1 MNFERFFILA
11 STFWEP
17 CFPKSTFMKNI
28 THFQAPNAEAST
40 HVVVLSCH
48 HQMHFDAA
56 PLSRL
61 FAERDTHEAEE
72 IVCRMLED
80 IAMRRDMLQRAM
92 AEQKFDTM
100 ERPARRIGAIADQM
114 GLTEV
119 AIAVGHVLTCLA
131 QQDGIALDATMA
143 RLERGFDVAV
153 SEVWEFRDI

>member
-1 MNFERFFILA
+1 
-11 STFWEP
+11 
-17 CFPKSTFMKNI
+17 MKNV
-28 THFQAPNAEAST
+28 TPFPAPAKDAAND
-40 HVVVLSCH
+40 VVVLSCP
-48 HQMHFDAA
+48 HQMHFDPA

-80 IAMRRDMLQRAM
+80 IAMRLDMLQRGL
-92 AEQKFDTM
+92 AENTFDTM

-131 QQDGIALDATMA
+131 QQDGIGLDATMA

-153 SEVWEFRDI
+153 SEVWGFRDI